1 MDVDFSDQLNYWA
14 QDFSAVMVTDTSFYR
29 NDQYHRSGDTYDQLN
44 YQRMASVV
52 QGLYRLTQE
61 R

>member
-1 MDVDFSDQLNYWA
+1 MDVDFSDKLNCWA
-14 QDFSAVMVTDTSFYR
+14 QDFSVVMVTDTSFYR
-29 NDQYHRSGDTYDQLN
+29 NHRYHRSGDTYDQLN